1 MKQILLILLVTIEL
15 ISDTHYE
22 LKLYESILPTLFQ
35 KKSLTIYTQER
46 EQKNILKNS
55 LVLKLSNSC
64 SNADLIIADNL
75 AEMPEVCIS
84 KPLFTTSY
92 RSYRD
97 AKNTFG
103 AFYWRK
109 GRPQIHF
116 KLETIKRYNLH
127 LPNYLQK
134 YAK

>member
-1 MKQILLILLVTIEL
+1 MKHIILILLLTIEL

-22 LKLYESILPTLFQ
+22 LKLYESLLPTLFQ
-35 KKSLTIYTQER
+35 KKSLIVYTQER
-46 EQKNILKNS
+46 EQKNIVKNS

-64 SNADLIIADNL
+64 SDADLIITKYVATIPKECAN
-75 AEMPEVCIS
+75 
-84 KPLFTTSY
+84 KPLFATSY

-97 AKNTFG
+97 AKSAFG

-116 KLETIKRYNLH
+116 KLETMKRYH
-127 LPNYLQK
+127 LYLSHSLQK